1 MVVES
6 VEAVP
11 VFLKTIILYYFGFG
25 SKLLVA
31 NMINIIAANL
41 PTFMIG
47 RLFNATNL
55 GLFNRGQSL
64 AYFIPLNFSNVLTQ
78 ACYPVF
84 CEVQNDGQRLR
95 FFS

>member
-1 MVVES
+1 
-6 VEAVP
+6 
-11 VFLKTIILYYFGFG
+11 
-25 SKLLVA
+25 
-31 NMINIIAANL
+31 MINIIAANL

-84 CEVQNDGQRLR
+84 VKCKMMDNACA
-95 FFS
+95 FFREICKNFICNYFTCYDYTGSSCISTGVICVDR